1 MDTLPEKPETVG
13 DLMTSLGERVGIC
26 AKHGDY
32 QSTGLRWRAG
42 REIWSQ
48 CPACEAERRVAEE
61 EERQVRAA
69 AIRAAE
75 RERRIGSAGIPARFH
90 GRTFDNFIADTQAK
104 RHALTTARDFAEG
117 FRDDKRGAGMI
128 FAGLPGTGKT
138 HLAAA
143 VMQRLIDRH
152 SVQYLTCLGLVRAV
166 RDTWRRDS
174 ERSEREL
181 VRLLGE
187 EIDLLV
193 LDEIGAT
200 YGTEGEQT
208 ILFDVLDKRYSGM
221 KSTLLLTNQDK
232 AGFKSFVGDRVFDR
246 LVETSRWVPFDWPS
260 FRASARS
267 AA

>member
-1 MDTLPEKPETVG
+1 MDTLPSKPATVG
-13 DLMTSLGERVGIC
+13 NLMTSLGVRVASC
-26 AKHGDY
+26 AKHGEFE
-32 QSTGLRWRAG
+32 STGMRWRSG

-48 CPACEAERRVAEE
+48 CPTCEVERKAAEEAEQQRREAQRRAE
-61 EERQVRAA
+61 
-69 AIRAAE
+69 E
-75 RERRIGSAGIPARFH
+75 RERRIGSAGIPLRFH
-90 GRTFDNFIADTQAK
+90 GRTFENFIADTQGK
-104 RHALTTARDFAEG
+104 RHALTVARDFAEG
-117 FRDDKRGAGMI
+117 FRDEKRGAGLI

-143 VMQRLIDRH
+143 IMQTLVDRH
-152 SVQYLTCLGLVRAV
+152 AVQYLTCLGLVRAV
-166 RDTWRRDS
+166 RDTWRRES

-208 ILFDVLDKRYSGM
+208 ILFDVLDKRYAGM

-232 AGFKSFVGDRVFDR
+232 GGFKTFVGDRVFDR

-260 FRASARS
+260 FRAAARERS
-267 AA
+267 